1 MITKTSTPEFNT
13 REEDHADISIVSYE
27 LKPEMQGR
35 FVKFIQLPMKVF
47 GVLSTVA
54 WTAAALAPVTFNVPI
69 NFRPWVFVT
78 FIFWFF
84 SFCAGLF
91 NL

>member
-1 MITKTSTPEFNT
+1 MITKTSTPEFHST
-13 REEDHADISIVSYE
+13 EEDKADIIIVRYE
-27 LKPEMQGR
+27 PKPEADG
-35 FVKFIQLPMKVF
+35 KFIQRIRRPLKIF
-47 GVLSTVA
+47 GYISTMA
-54 WTAAALAPVTFNVPI
+54 WTAAALAPNTFNVPL

>member
-1 MITKTSTPEFNT
+1 MIIKTSAPEFKT
-13 REEDHADISIVSYE
+13 CEEDNADITFVPYE
-27 LKPEMQGR
+27 PKPETQGG
-35 FVKFIQLPMKVF
+35 FIKFIRLPMKVF

-54 WTAAALAPVTFNVPI
+54 WTAAALAPATFNVPQ
-69 NFRPWVFVT
+69 NFRAWFFVIW
-78 FIFWFF
+78 IFWFF

>member
-1 MITKTSTPEFNT
+1 MITITSTPEFRST
-13 REEDHADISIVSYE
+13 EEDNADIVVIRYE
-27 LKPEMQGR
+27 PGTQPEGKLIQIFRRPLK
-35 FVKFIQLPMKVF
+35 IF
-47 GVLSTVA
+47 GYISTVA
-54 WTAAALAPVTFNVPI
+54 WTAAALAPATFNVPI

-84 SFCAGLF
+84 GFCAGLF

>member
-13 REEDHADISIVSYE
+13 CEEDNADITIVRYE
-27 LKPEMQGR
+27 PGARTDGKLIQIFRRPLK
-35 FVKFIQLPMKVF
+35 IF
-47 GVLSTVA
+47 GYISTMA
-54 WTAAALAPVTFNVPI
+54 WTAAALAPATFNVPI

-84 SFCAGLF
+84 GFCAGLF